1 MRTEFSNQELRV
13 FLVGEIDHWSIKGLI
28 HAITQQINYCNPVKC
43 VLDFQ
48 SVDFMDESRIAMI
61 INILRSMVR
70 NEGTL
75 VLTNLNNQ
83 PMRVLRA
90 AGVDKLV
97 SIE

>member
-1 MRTEFSNQELRV
+1 MRTEFSNRELRV
-13 FLVGEIDHWSIKGLI
+13 FLVGEIDHWSIKELI
-28 HAITQQINYCNPVKC
+28 HAITQQIDCCKPVKC

-48 SVDFMDESRIAMI
+48 SVDFMDESGIAMI